1 MADAQAQAENGPRP
15 GGLAR
20 GTAILALW
28 GAVVGVLVVV
38 TAIAVAVVD
47 DLSAAPPWH
56 DPGGD
61 ASSLEALAG
70 LEELTEDGADRALRI
85 AGSGSNIPLTRELAE
100 AFMRRRPGERVI
112 VFESVGSTG
121 GVRAASDDV
130 VDLGM
135 ISRPLRPAEESLG
148 LVVLPYAHVAVAAV
162 ANLDV
167 GDDALTSDELIAIY
181 AGERRQ
187 WSDGAAIVV
196 LQRERGDS
204 SHAAVDAV
212 LPAFAEVNERAYREE
227 RWRVLYNDRAMHE
240 ALVST
245 PGAIGL
251 LDVGV
256 TKVRA
261 LALKVLTLDGVRPTE
276 ADVRSGRY
284 PFTKE
289 LAFVS
294 GDQPTGLARDF
305 LDFVRSSDG
314 QALIRQQG
322 YIPEVPPGRGGGR

>member
-1 MADAQAQAENGPRP
+1 MAEAQAEHPGRP

-20 GTAILALW
+20 GGAIVALW
-28 GAVVGVLVVV
+28 GAVLGFVVAVG
-38 TAIAVAVVD
+38 AIAVAVLD
-47 DLSAAPPWH
+47 DLSAAPPWR

-61 ASSLEALAG
+61 PGSLEALAG
-70 LEELTEDGADRALRI
+70 LEELAEEDAALALRI

-121 GVRAASDDV
+121 GVRAASDGV

-135 ISRPLRPAEESLG
+135 ISRSLRPPEESLG
-148 LVVLPYAHVAVAAV
+148 LVVVPYAEVAVGVV

-167 GDDALTSDELIAIY
+167 ADDALTREELVAIY
-181 AGERRQ
+181 SGERRR

-204 SHAAVDAV
+204 GHAAVDKL
-212 LPAFAEVNERAYREE
+212 LPAFAAANERAYRED
-227 RWRVLYNDRAMHE
+227 RWRVLFNDRAMHE

-261 LALKVLTLDGVRPTE
+261 LALKVLALDGVRPTE

-289 LAFVS
+289 LAFVCAE
-294 GDQPTGLARDF
+294 QPTGLALDF
-305 LDFVRSSDG
+305 LDFVGSSDG
-314 QALIRQQG
+314 QAIIRQQG
-322 YIPEVPPGRGGGR
+322 YIPRAIVDGGGGR